1 MASGG
6 RSRAA
11 RLKPALDAIE
21 RRYGV
26 PAGIVLAIW
35 GRESGF
41 GAARIP
47 HNAFEVLGTK
57 AFLATRKETRNGLSL
72 KDFDLKTR
80 LFKNRC
86 SYMIY
91 SNVFQGLPDLFKQGV
106 YLRLGQALDTKTPNP
121 AYSYL
126 SAIEKQ
132 TLHGILKE
140 TLPGLPATW

>member
-1 MASGG
+1 YLLFADEVPLPKGG
-6 RSRAA
+6 VEGDPVF
-11 RLKPALDAIE
+11 KE
-21 RRYGV
+21 Q
-26 PAGIVLAIW
+26 
-35 GRESGF
+35 
-41 GAARIP
+41 
-47 HNAFEVLGTK
+47 
-57 AFLATRKETRNGLSL
+57 FLATRKETRNGLSL

-80 LFKNRC
+80 LFRNRC

-106 YLRLGQALDTKTPNP
+106 YLRLGQALDTKTPHP

-132 TLHGILKE
+132 SLHGILKE